1 LSLSW
6 RAHANVQRAA
16 RIRIHYLSFHQGGC
30 GVDGASS
37 PKAALISTWPG
48 LPQST
53 SPRYAAA
60 PRGGHHD
67 FFYSCHK
74 ERMPFESGALLESHG
89 RGQQTSTCVGE
100 NTPTRDIAQEISSR
114 SRKVFAD
121 LGMPNPVQVVYNG
134 LMSSYNCQKSRV
146 LACARNCFV
155 SDLDLTW
162 N

>member
-1 LSLSW
+1 MSLSW

-74 ERMPFESGALLESHG
+74 ERMTFESGALLESHG

-121 LGMPNPVQVVYNG
+121 LEITG
-134 LMSSYNCQKSRV
+134 
-146 LACARNCFV
+146 ACLRSKLFRLRLGF
-155 SDLDLTW
+155 DLELRIRRRRPQPGWRRD
-162 N
+162 